1 MIEID
6 VDSNKVSLGSKVK
19 TLDGGSQLS
28 IKFDDV
34 ESMKWASYAIQ
45 FQLEGKDKSIYYLTK
60 TFQVKTKIYD
70 VVSTSFAQ
78 TAGWDYPEKYQV
90 NSGYPVEFD
99 QMESSEFPIIHI

>member
-6 VDSNKVSLGSKVK
+6 VDSNKVSLDSKVK

-45 FQLEGKDKSIYYLTK
+45 F
-60 TFQVKTKIYD
+60 
-70 VVSTSFAQ
+70 
-78 TAGWDYPEKYQV
+78 
-90 NSGYPVEFD
+90 
-99 QMESSEFPIIHI
+99 